1 MLLLFYIFLILIA
14 FVNFGNYITATDSNS
29 SDNIFNLN
37 KQIEQNQRIATVEL
51 NYAEKLKKQINEAN
65 TNSFV
70 KLIFEECA
78 VEIEKLNDN
87 LIELKAI
94 SDKKNNQNNLKE
106 IEEFLNSINQKYKS
120 LITKIKKYNTKIT
133 KQMFEETKKKNEKL
147 FKIINLFLD
156 EENKI
161 IPELVS
167 QTQYKLDAN
176 PIANAIDFYNKGNN
190 LIEQAD
196 MEHNNE
202 FINNKYDRARYNF
215 EQAIQTYKQNKHNLK
230 NLFINK
236 LNPLENYNL
245 KNNLQKTSFFSSDR
259 QEKSVNIQSFVIF
272 LLFFW
277 NCIIFIFFIY
287 IYKHFI
293 KPKS

>member
-1 MLLLFYIFLILIA
+1 M
-14 FVNFGNYITATDSNS
+14 NFGNYITATDSNS

-167 QTQYKLDAN
+167 KTQYKLDAN